1 METLR
6 IEPTDDSPRVIL
18 DQEDNHFELS
28 GKSLPEDAVEFY
40 KPVLDWLN
48 AYRQEPL
55 PLTLFNIKLTYFN
68 TASSKL
74 IMDILLIFEEMILEG
89 NEVVIRWHSHRSD
102 EDMQEAGKEFDEMIE
117 VPFEH
122 TLYDK

>member
-6 IEPTDDSPRVIL
+6 IEPTDDSPLVLL
-18 DQEDNHFELS
+18 DQEDNQFELS

-55 PLTLFNIKLTYFN
+55 PLTLFNLKLIYFN

-89 NEVVIRWHSHRSD
+89 NEVVIRWHSLRSD

-122 TLYDK
+122 IIYD